1 MMRFVDRPD
10 RPEEVDGYPVRYYED
25 TGEVEVDRPVD
36 EQLLMV
42 RPYVPLIAYLIEKWG
57 YAPVV
62 NGECVDESFM
72 RAKELPI
79 WYANNIIDSG
89 WLWGGQWLRSINMDV
104 INRGLVPGS
113 SVALPVNPYT
123 GDLILTQEAAEALDL
138 SDYDPGIEIIPAED
152 GEVLIEVRELIEAMG
167 DVAPKQ
173 KYWDKVQADSYDE

>member
-1 MMRFVDRPD
+1 M
-10 RPEEVDGYPVRYYED
+10 
-25 TGEVEVDRPVD
+25 EVDRPVD

-138 SDYDPGIEIIPAED
+138 SDYDPGIKIVPAED
-152 GEVLIEVRELIEAMG
+152 GEVLIEVRDLIEAMG
-167 DVAPKQ
+167 YVAPKQ
-173 KYWDKVQADSYDE
+173 KYWDKVQSDSDDE

>member
-1 MMRFVDRPD
+1 MIRFVDRPD

-25 TGEVEVDRPVD
+25 TGSVEVDRPVD

-113 SVALPVNPYT
+113 SCFT
-123 GDLILTQEAAEALDL
+123 C
-138 SDYDPGIEIIPAED
+138 
-152 GEVLIEVRELIEAMG
+152 
-167 DVAPKQ
+167 
-173 KYWDKVQADSYDE
+173 

>member
-25 TGEVEVDRPVD
+25 TGSMEVDRPVD

-152 GEVLIEVRELIEAMG
+152 GEALIEVRELIEAMG
-167 DVAPKQ
+167 YVAPKE
-173 KYWDKVQADSYDE
+173 KYWDKVQSDSDDE

>member
-25 TGEVEVDRPVD
+25 TGSVEVDRPVD

-138 SDYDPGIEIIPAED
+138 SDYDPGIKIIPAED

-167 DVAPKQ
+167 YVAPKQ
-173 KYWDKVQADSYDE
+173 KYWDKVQSDSDE

>member
-25 TGEVEVDRPVD
+25 TGKVAVDRPVD

-62 NGECVDESFM
+62 AGSCVDESFM

-89 WLWGGQWLRSINMDV
+89 WLWGGQWLTSMNMGDV
-104 INRGLVPGS
+104 PPGS
-113 SVALPVNPYT
+113 TAGKSNALPVNPYT

-138 SDYDPGIEIIPAED
+138 SDYDPGIKIVPAED
-152 GEVLIEVRELIEAMG
+152 GEVLIEVRDLIEAMG
-167 DVAPKQ
+167 YVAPKE
-173 KYWDKVQADSYDE
+173 KYWDKVQSDSDDE

>member
-1 MMRFVDRPD
+1 MMRLV
-10 RPEEVDGYPVRYYED
+10 EVDGYPVRYYED
-25 TGEVEVDRPVD
+25 TGSVEVDRPVD

-123 GDLILTQEAAEALDL
+123 GDLILAQEAAEALDL

-167 DVAPKQ
+167 YVAPKE
-173 KYWDKVQADSYDE
+173 KYWDKVQSDSEDE

>member
-25 TGEVEVDRPVD
+25 TGSVEVDRPVD

-62 NGECVDESFM
+62 NGECIDESFM

-138 SDYDPGIEIIPAED
+138 SDYDPGIKIIPAED

-167 DVAPKQ
+167 YVAPKE
-173 KYWDKVQADSYDE
+173 KYWDKVQSDSDE

>member
-1 MMRFVDRPD
+1 MMRFVDHPD
-10 RPEEVDGYPVRYYED
+10 RPEEVDGYSVRYYED
-25 TGEVEVDRPVD
+25 TGKVAVDRPVD

-113 SVALPVNPYT
+113 SAALPVNPYT
-123 GDLILTQEAAEALDL
+123 GDLILTQEAAETLDL
-138 SDYDPGIEIIPAED
+138 SDYDPGVEIIPAED
-152 GEVLIEVRELIEAMG
+152 GEVLIEVRELLEAMG
-167 DVAPKQ
+167 YVAPKE
-173 KYWDKVQADSYDE
+173 KYWDKALSDSDE

>member
-25 TGEVEVDRPVD
+25 TGSMEVDRPVD

-152 GEVLIEVRELIEAMG
+152 GEALIEVRELIETMG
-167 DVAPKQ
+167 YVAPKE
-173 KYWDKVQADSYDE
+173 KYWDKVQSDSDDE

>member
-25 TGEVEVDRPVD
+25 TGSMEVDRPVD

-113 SVALPVNPYT
+113 SCFT
-123 GDLILTQEAAEALDL
+123 C
-138 SDYDPGIEIIPAED
+138 
-152 GEVLIEVRELIEAMG
+152 
-167 DVAPKQ
+167 
-173 KYWDKVQADSYDE
+173 

>member
-1 MMRFVDRPD
+1 MIRLVDRLD

-25 TGEVEVDRPVD
+25 TGSVEVDRPVD

-138 SDYDPGIEIIPAED
+138 SDYDPGIKIIPAED
-152 GEVLIEVRELIEAMG
+152 GEVLIEVRDLIEAMG
-167 DVAPKQ
+167 YVAPKE
-173 KYWDKVQADSYDE
+173 KYWDKVQSDSDDE